1 MDGRV
6 IARAPTDG
14 QVALDNSVEISPRRR
29 LGFDRTH
36 QELVVFPLH
45 RINDKLC
52 AKFYH
57 GFVIDERADIKGR
70 PDIETAARQANFPLP
85 RR

>member
-1 MDGRV
+1 M
-6 IARAPTDG
+6 IARAPTAG

-29 LGFDRTH
+29 LGFDLTH
-36 QELVVFPLH
+36 QELVVLSLH
-45 RINDKLC
+45 RIDDNLC

-57 GFVIDERADIKGR
+57 GFVIDERTDIKGR